1 MEWAHFTHLTFD
13 CYGTLIDWEIGI
25 LDALRPIFARHG
37 VAAPDGEIL
46 QEYVRLE
53 AQLEAGAYR
62 RYREVLCGV
71 VAGMGPVFGFA
82 PTEEEQELLPASV
95 GEWPP
100 FPDAVEALQRLEERY
115 RLVILSNIDDAL
127 FAATRERLG
136 IDFAEVI
143 TAEQVGSYKPNP
155 AHFHTVL
162 ERLEVRAEQVL
173 HVAQSLYHDH
183 VPAKALG
190 MSTVWVNRS
199 SRLAGTGLA
208 PPVEAEPDL
217 TVPDLASL
225 ARAMGWD

>member
-1 MEWAHFTHLTFD
+1 MDFARFSHLTFD
-13 CYGTLIDWEIGI
+13 CYGTLIDWETGI
-25 LDALRPIFARHG
+25 LNALRPIFARHG
-37 VAAPDGEIL
+37 VAAPDVEIL

-62 RYREVLCGV
+62 RYREVLRGV

-82 PTEEEQELLPASV
+82 PTEEDQDALPASV
-95 GEWPP
+95 GSWPP
-100 FPDAVEALQRLEERY
+100 FPDTVEALRRLRERY

-143 TAEQVGSYKPNP
+143 TAEQVGSYKPHP
-155 AHFHTVL
+155 AHFHAALARLGVGP
-162 ERLEVRAEQVL
+162 ERVL

-183 VPAKALG
+183 APARALG
-190 MSTVWVNRS
+190 FSTVWVNRP

-208 PPVEAEPDL
+208 PSVEATPDL
-217 TVPDLASL
+217 EVADLASL
-225 ARAMGWD
+225 VRVMGL